1 MEITSN
7 HELEKLK
14 LYLNEQI
21 ALLSKPCTSN
31 ERSETTNILIKHY
44 EEIIE
49 SINQWRTQ
57 EGAKTI

>member
-31 ERSETTNILIKHY
+31 KRSETTNILIKHY